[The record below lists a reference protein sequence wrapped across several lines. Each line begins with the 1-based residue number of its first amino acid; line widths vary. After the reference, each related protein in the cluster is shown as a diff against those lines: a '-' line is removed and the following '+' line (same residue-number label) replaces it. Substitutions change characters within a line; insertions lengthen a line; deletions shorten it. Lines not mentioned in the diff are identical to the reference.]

1 MRHLVKGRKLNR
13 TASHRIALKRNLAMS
28 LIEHKSIKT
37 TLPKAKELQSF
48 VERLVTYAKKGNL
61 SSHRLITQKLPGKLG
76 KKMTN
81 ILIHDIAPN
90 YSDRS
95 GGYTRII
102 KLGNRKNDNS
112 LVSIIEFVDFKKSI
126 NEEDALED
134 KAQIINSGAKEE
146 K

>member
-28 LIEHKSIKT
+28 LIEHKTIKT

-48 VERLVTYAKKGNL
+48 IERLVTYAKKKDL

-76 KKMTN
+76 KKMSN

-90 YSDRS
+90 YSNRN

-102 KLGNRKNDNS
+102 KLDNRKNDNAQM
-112 LVSIIEFVDFKKSI
+112 SIIEFVNLKIQADVQT
-126 NEEDALED
+126 D
-134 KAQIINSGAKEE
+134 KETE
-146 K
+146 KDTESNKDN

>member
-28 LIEHKSIKT
+28 LIEHKRIKT
-37 TLPKAKELQSF
+37 TLPKAKELQGF
-48 VERLVTYAKKGNL
+48 IERLVTYAKKGNL

-81 ILIHDIAPN
+81 ILIHDIAPT

-102 KLGNRKNDNS
+102 KLENRKNDNAQM
-112 LVSIIEFVDFKKSI
+112 SIIEFV
-126 NEEDALED
+126 AL
-134 KAQIINSGAKEE
+134 KAQTEMDEE
-146 K
+146 TNPPKDK

>member
-28 LIEHKSIKT
+28 LIEHKRIKT
-37 TLPKAKELQSF
+37 TLPKAKEVQSF

-102 KLGNRKNDNS
+102 KLDNRKNDNATM
-112 LVSIIEFVDFKKSI
+112 SIIEFVSLGSETKQ
-126 NEEDALED
+126 EDSSSASE
-134 KAQIINSGAKEE
+134 
-146 K
+146 

>member
-102 KLGNRKNDNS
+102 KLDNRKNDNAMM
-112 LVSIIEFVDFKKSI
+112 SIIEFVSLKS
-126 NEEDALED
+126 EAKVDED
-134 KAQIINSGAKEE
+134 SSSVSE

>member
-28 LIEHKSIKT
+28 LIEHKKIKT
-37 TLPKAKELQSF
+37 TLPKAKELQGF
-48 VERLVTYAKKGNL
+48 IERLVTYAKKGNL

-81 ILIHDIAPN
+81 ILIHDIAPT

-102 KLGNRKNDNS
+102 KLENRKNDNAQM
-112 LVSIIEFVDFKKSI
+112 SIIEFV
-126 NEEDALED
+126 AL
-134 KAQIINSGAKEE
+134 KAQTEMDEE
-146 K
+146 TNPPKDK

>member
-13 TASHRIALKRNLAMS
+13 TASHRIALKRNLAMA

-102 KLGNRKNDNS
+102 KLDNRKNDNATM
-112 LVSIIEFVDFKKSI
+112 SIIEFVSLQSEAKID
-126 NEEDALED
+126 EDSSSVSD
-134 KAQIINSGAKEE
+134 K
-146 K
+146 